1 MDLEIMSSVIAQ
13 AQKDKCCTI
22 SLVCKVIFKK
32 EHERRERRLVG
43 EEGDERGEQTGDDD
57 RSS

>member
-13 AQKDKCCTI
+13 APKDKCCTI

-32 EHERRERRLVG
+32 EHESRRERRLVG
-43 EEGDERGEQTGDDD
+43 EEGDQRGEQTGDDD
-57 RSS
+57 